1 MTTVTSSPQT
11 SRPYVRPSPPSRRS
25 TPLSIRVPMHV
36 SRLAW
41 YLLCAVLSVS
51 MIFPLVWMLSIALK
65 SDSDI
70 NQLPPDLIPKRFIW
84 SNFIDGPKQ
93 INFIHLLGN
102 TVTITVLCTIGAV
115 LSSMLVGYG
124 LARIDF
130 TGRKVWFYLFTCSIF
145 LPSIVGIIPLVR
157 FYIAVHLYDSWW
169 PLILPA
175 FLGNPVYIFL
185 ARQYY
190 QTIPSSIDEAATIDG
205 AGHWR
210 IFTRIMFPL
219 TKPLWIT
226 MAVLSF
232 QAAWNE
238 YLSPL
243 IYLTTDNK
251 YPLSLGMAE
260 FSGAFA
266 GVAVTPYN
274 FYMATNFWYM
284 LPPLVLFFL
293 AQRYFMTGLG
303 SLGGGTK

>member
-1 MTTVTSSPQT
+1 MTTMTTVAPKPQT
-11 SRPYVRPSPPSRRS
+11 AGSPPNRRKA
-25 TPLSIRVPMHV
+25 PLSVRVPMHV

-41 YLLCAVLSVS
+41 YLLCAVLAVS
-51 MIFPLVWMLSIALK
+51 MIFPLLWMLSIALK
-65 SDSDI
+65 SDTDI
-70 NQLPPDLIPKRFIW
+70 NQLPPDLLPKEFIW

-93 INFIHLLGN
+93 INFLGLLGN
-102 TVTITVLCTIGAV
+102 TVTITVLVTVGAV

-124 LARIDF
+124 LARVEF
-130 TGRKVWFYLFTCSIF
+130 TGRKVWFYVFTCSIF
-145 LPSIVGIIPLVR
+145 LPGIVGMIPLVR
-157 FYIAVHLYDSWW
+157 LYIAVHLYDSWW

-175 FLGNPVYIFL
+175 FLGNPIFTFL
-185 ARQYY
+185 ARQYFM
-190 QTIPSSIDEAATIDG
+190 TIPMSIDEAATIDG

-226 MAVLSF
+226 MAVMSF
-232 QAAWNE
+232 QGAWND

-243 IYLTTDNK
+243 IYLTTDSK
-251 YPLSLGMAE
+251 YPLSLGMAQ
-260 FSGAFA
+260 FSGSFA
-266 GVAVTPYN
+266 GVSVTPYN
-274 FYMATNFWYM
+274 YYMATNFWYM